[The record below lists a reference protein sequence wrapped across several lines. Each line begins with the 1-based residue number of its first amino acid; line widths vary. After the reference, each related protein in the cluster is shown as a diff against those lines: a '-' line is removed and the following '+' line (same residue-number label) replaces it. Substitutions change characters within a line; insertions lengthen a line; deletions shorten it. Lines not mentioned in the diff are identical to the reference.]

1 MFGRLKRDSSAYTE
15 IVSNGFEA
23 LLQAIVKNKT
33 VVTTLVHTDC
43 RRRYGGLVDVGFDK
57 HLRPKHCKN
66 EFATG
71 NAHVEGI
78 EGFCSYAN
86 RRLVTFKNVSRR
98 TFNRHLKKTEY
109 RFNNRQN
116 SVYKAMWLKQQM
128 LNGLNIGP
136 DLTTLN
142 RGT

>member
-1 MFGRLKRDSSAYTE
+1 M
-15 IVSNGFEA
+15 
-23 LLQAIVKNKT
+23 QAIVKNKT
-33 VVTTLVHTDC
+33 VVTTLIHTDC
-43 RRRYGGLVDVGFDK
+43 WRRYGGLVDVDFDK

-86 RRLVTFKNVSRR
+86 RRLVTFKNVSGR

-116 SVYKAMWLKQQM
+116 SVYKAMWLEQQM
-128 LNGLNIGP
+128 LNGLNTGP